1 MCETVAFA
9 EIQEKYHNFLNKKT
23 AGWDLKIL
31 FFNYWNDLV
40 WSSVENFF
48 LEVGG
53 YMSQKRATAVVWEGC
68 FCGIWVM
75 CHNFLNIKTGKWD
88 LNVLLFNYWKDLL
101 LVSVETYFLEVAEYV
116 SLKRAAAGVL
126 EGRFCTILVK
136 ILHLFK
142 YKSGRFGPKD
152 FIVELLKWS
161 LLRLSR
167 TILLGSRCIRVS
179 ETSPHWCVRGLFLQK
194 LRKNTTIF

>member
-1 MCETVAFA
+1 ME
-9 EIQEKYHNFLNKKT
+9 
-23 AGWDLKIL
+23 WDLKIL
-31 FFNYWNDLV
+31 FFNYWNNLV
-40 WSSVENFF
+40 WSSIENFF

-75 CHNFLNIKTGKWD
+75 CHNFFNIKMGEWD
-88 LNVLLFNYWKDLL
+88 LNFLRFNYWKDLV

-116 SLKRAAAGVL
+116 SLKRAAGGVW
-126 EGRFCTILVK
+126 EGCFYTILMR
-136 ILHLFK
+136 ILHLFQ

-152 FIVELLKWS
+152 FTVEILKWS
-161 LLRLSR
+161 WLRLSR
-167 TILLGSRCIRVS
+167 TIFSGSRWIRVS
-179 ETSPHWCVRGLFLQK
+179 ETSPHMCLRGLLLQK